1 MHLLAIGVGGAIG
14 ALLRYALRELLP
26 PLADGRIPVATLAA
40 NVAGSFLLGLL
51 GGIMLE
57 RASVPA
63 ELRLGVTIGLLG
75 AFTTFST
82 FSAETVDLL
91 RGDQWPF
98 AMLNVA
104 LSLSGAL
111 FALWAGQALAR
122 A

>member
-1 MHLLAIGVGGAIG
+1 MQLLAIGVGGAVG

-26 PLADGRIPVATLAA
+26 PIADGRIPVATLAA
-40 NVAGSFLLGLL
+40 NIAGSFLLGLL
-51 GGIMLE
+51 GGIMLQ
-57 RASVPA
+57 RAAIPA

-82 FSAETVDLL
+82 FSGETVDLL

-98 AMLNVA
+98 AMLNVV
-104 LSLSGAL
+104 LSVSGAL
-111 FALWAGQALAR
+111 LALWAGQTLAR